1 MKYIL
6 LTAAALFAVFLLS
19 FIITSMIRRKLTK
32 KPPRAVHIL
41 ISIVCGVLI
50 IAVIGLIY
58 LNIYSPAESDALQT
72 ISQNSATITE
82 TDYGYFFDSE
92 SENTALVFYPGAKV
106 DEKAYAPLMQ
116 KLADGGV
123 DCFLLKMPFHMAIFD
138 MNAADKVISVNNYD
152 TWILAGHSMGGV
164 AASTYAAEHT
174 DTVDG
179 LVLLASYPNEQIP
192 DNIAVLSLYGSE
204 DSVLEKD
211 AYEGSKHYFPA
222 TYDEVVID
230 GGNHAEFAD
239 YGEQK
244 GDGIATLSAEEQ
256 QTKTAYAI
264 LSFINDIQ

>member
-1 MKYIL
+1 M
-6 LTAAALFAVFLLS
+6 FAVFLLS
-19 FIITSMIRRKLTK
+19 FIITSLIRRNLTK

-41 ISIVCGVLI
+41 ISIACGILI
-50 IAVIGLIY
+50 IGVIGLIY

-82 TDYGYFFDSE
+82 TDYGYFFDGE
-92 SENTALVFYPGAKV
+92 GKDTALVFYPGAKV

-138 MNAADKVISVNNYD
+138 MNAADKVMSVNSYD

-164 AASTYAAEHT
+164 AASSYAAEHA

-179 LVLLASYPNEQIP
+179 LVLLASYPNELIS
-192 DNIAVLSLYGSE
+192 DHIAVLSLYGSE
-204 DSVLEKD
+204 DGVLEKD
-211 AYEGSKHYFPA
+211 AYEGSEHYFPA

-244 GDGIATLSAEEQ
+244 GDGTATLSAEEQ

-264 LSFINDIQ
+264 LSFIKDIQ